1 MQQKNRTSRRTL
13 VFGICV
19 FLAAIVWLAFGRTLG
34 CGFVNYDD
42 PLTVSEVAEVTR
54 GLSAEGVAWAFTH
67 TVIGHWDPLTTL
79 SHMVDCQIYGLKPW
93 GHHLTNVLLHAAGT
107 ILLFLALREMTGAL
121 WRSAFVAALF
131 AIHPLRVE
139 SVAWITERKDVLS
152 GVFFMLAL
160 GAYARY
166 AHGPSARRY
175 FPVALAFALGLLCK
189 SMLVTLP
196 FVLLLLDYW
205 PLGRWAAATATQT
218 RRAFPWPLLIEK
230 IPLLLLSATSA
241 GIQILA
247 ARDMMTPVEAL
258 PLPARLGGALVSY
271 VAYLEKFVWPVNLA
285 VFYPSPGTWPLA
297 QVLPAAAL
305 LLGLSILAVVL
316 RRKHP
321 YVLVGWLW
329 FLGMLVPVIGIIQVG
344 TQALADRY
352 TYLPQIGLALAA
364 AWAAADLSASWRR
377 RRLLLGGAAGVVI
390 AGFIFVA
397 RSQITYWHDSQTLW
411 THALACTERNG
422 VAHNNLGAVLLQ
434 EGRIDAA
441 IVQFQAGLENEP
453 DYASGHF
460 NLGNALVK
468 KGRTDDAIA
477 QYETALAIRPRH
489 AAAHYSLG
497 NALLK
502 KGRLDDAIAQYQAA
516 LEINPDDAVCHYNL
530 GNTLLRTGQV
540 DDAISHFQ
548 RALQIQPDYPEAE
561 MDLGSAL
568 RAKGELEAAIVD
580 FQKALALRPD
590 YAEAHYNL
598 GTALL
603 KKGEVG
609 AAIFHFETAIALD
622 AHFFQ
627 AQNILAWVLA
637 TSSNASLRDGTKAV
651 ELATQANQLSGGNNA
666 NILRTLAAACAERG
680 QFPGAM
686 AAVRQALQLA
696 AAQGNAALATEL
708 RNEMAL
714 YEAGS
719 PLHIAPGR

>member
-1 MQQKNRTSRRTL
+1 MNPKKSGEASGRTL

-19 FLAAIVWLAFGRTLG
+19 FLAAIVWVVFGQTLG
-34 CGFVNYDD
+34 HGFINYDD
-42 PLTVSEVAEVTR
+42 DKYVYENQEVLN
-54 GLSAEGVAWAFTH
+54 GLSLRGAARAFTH
-67 TVIGHWDPLTTL
+67 TVSSNWHPLTML
-79 SHMVDCQIYGLKPW
+79 SYMLDGQIYGRNP
-93 GHHLTNVLLHAAGT
+93 GGYHLTNVQLHTVAV
-107 ILLFLALREMTGAL
+107 ILLFLVLENMTGAI

-131 AIHPLRVE
+131 AIHPLHVE
-139 SVAWITERKDVLS
+139 SVAWVSERKDVLS
-152 GVFFMLAL
+152 GVFFMLTL
-160 GAYARY
+160 GAYVRY
-166 AHGPSARRY
+166 VRSPRSPGRY
-175 FPVALAFALGLLCK
+175 LLVVFLFALGLMAK
-189 SMLVTLP
+189 PMLVTLP
-196 FVLLLLDYW
+196 FILLLLDYW
-205 PLGRWAAATATQT
+205 PLGRMDLG
-218 RRAFPWPLLIEK
+218 FGKLILEKVPLLALSIAASGAALLTQRKVIAPFPLSSRISNALVSSAAYIGQSIYPAGLTVLYPYPMKGSPLWEV
-230 IPLLLLSATSA
+230 IFALLLLA
-241 GIQILA
+241 GISGWA
-247 ARDMMTPVEAL
+247 FA
-258 PLPARLGGALVSY
+258 
-271 VAYLEKFVWPVNLA
+271 W
-285 VFYPSPGTWPLA
+285 
-297 QVLPAAAL
+297 
-305 LLGLSILAVVL
+305 

-321 YVLVGWLW
+321 YVLIGWLW
-329 FLGMLVPVIGIIQVG
+329 YLGMLVPVVG
-344 TQALADRY
+344 LVHVGAQARADRY
-352 TYLPQIGLALAA
+352 TYLPQIGLALLAT
-364 AWAAADLSASWRR
+364 WTVADLSAPWRHR
-377 RRLLLGGAAGVVI
+377 RVLLGSAASLLLAALAVC
-390 AGFIFVA
+390 AHA
-397 RSQITYWHDSQTLW
+397 QTSYWRDSETLW
-411 THALACTERNG
+411 NHTLAHTRNNDI
-422 VAHNNLGAVLLQ
+422 AQ
-434 EGRIDAA
+434 
-441 IVQFQAGLENEP
+441 
-453 DYASGHF
+453 Y
-460 NLGNALVK
+460 NLGNDLLRQ
-468 KGRTDDAIA
+468 GRFEEAVA
-477 QYETALAIRPRH
+477 HYRTALAI
-489 AAAHYSLG
+489 
-497 NALLK
+497 
-502 KGRLDDAIAQYQAA
+502 
-516 LEINPDDAVCHYNL
+516 NPNYAVNHYNL